1 MTKSNSKRKRNKKN
15 NQGRILKN
23 TSKKKLYLEPTKEK
37 KCNQREQI
45 LFTLT
50 HFYKHYYNKPELK
63 IIVSRFNESLDW
75 LSPLNP
81 NTLIY
86 NKGTSLFLK
95 NEKRLKNVGR
105 ESHTYLHY
113 IVKNYHQL
121 PEYVI
126 FTQGNISD
134 HVIGGYAFLM
144 KIAEEAIS
152 FSQSRPK
159 LVKNNQSGSWS
170 PNFNLSMSEFK
181 NYPYKDNRVIPF
193 KEWFLE
199 NIYPRYPQELLIYKN
214 AIFAVSKRRIHS
226 RPLSY
231 YQKLITFLDYHI
243 NPIEGHFME
252 RSWYYIFSQSIR
264 VPSKL
269 VS

>member
-1 MTKSNSKRKRNKKN
+1 MTQSFSKKKRNKKN
-15 NQGRILKN
+15 NQGRTLKKN
-23 TSKKKLYLEPTKEK
+23 ISKNKLYLGPTKEK
-37 KCNQREQI
+37 KCIQREQI

-50 HFYKHYYNKPELK
+50 NFYKHYYNKPDLK
-63 IIVSRFNESLDW
+63 IIVSRFNENLEW

-86 NKGTSLFLK
+86 NKGTPLLLK

-113 IVKNYHQL
+113 IIKNYHQL

-170 PNFNLSMSEFK
+170 PNFNLTMSEFK
-181 NYPYKDNRVIPF
+181 NYPYKDNRVISF
-193 KEWFLE
+193 QDWFLE
-199 NIYPRYPQELLIYKN
+199 NIYPRYPQEILIYKN
-214 AIFAVSKRRIHS
+214 SIFAVSKKKYFH
-226 RPLSY
+226 
-231 YQKLITFLDYHI
+231 D
-243 NPIEGHFME
+243 HFHT
-252 RSWYYIFSQSIR
+252 IR
-264 VPSKL
+264 N
-269 VS
+269 